1 MKLFGNLLILLGL
14 ADFALWNF
22 ADIDIYGQVGIQVP
36 ADIWSLTPF
45 IAGGLGLLLRAI
57 AR

>member
-22 ADIDIYGQVGIQVP
+22 ADIDVYGQVGIQVP
-36 ADIWSLTPF
+36 ADIWSFTPF